1 MENIATVQFITGKKM
16 QSGRGLCALLK
27 YCIQEKKTLYGNRML
42 VSGVNCVA
50 DSAYSEMINTKIQY
64 GKTDG
69 RMFYHL
75 IQSFSPDENITPEK
89 AHEIAVRFASEQFKG
104 YETVVSTHIDQEHIH
119 SHFVINS
126 VNFETGYKYHADK
139 NELQRLR
146 NESDKLCLEYG
157 LSVIKPKDKK
167 VRKISSREYRS
178 ADKGQSWKLALAM
191 AIDDAMCYAVSKE
204 HFIQLMETEG
214 YGVKWTD
221 DRKSITYTT
230 PDGMKCRDSKLHE
243 EKYLKG
249 MMENEF
255 RIRKKIIGRTE
266 STGEK
271 KSERFI
277 RDADMRGCYG
287 EELVGTYSNTNSTD
301 RVSKNAFGQIGYPDD
316 QTGTGG
322 LYESTD
328 SSADQESTADGRNAE
343 RISDCADKTS
353 GDDSDSDI
361 GFNETITVTGWENE
375 RGIFKAALFGKTV
388 YKETLPEAYTSLSS
402 ADSVLDDL
410 GADTAYLAAELTGLI
425 DEDKPVEDSTTTQKL
440 HHERKNT
447 LGSMG
452 GM

>member
-1 MENIATVQFITGKKM
+1 MENIATVMFITGKKM
-16 QSGRGLCALLK
+16 QSGSGLSALLK
-27 YCIQEKKTLYGNRML
+27 YCMQEKKTLYSDRKL

-50 DSAYSEMINTKIQY
+50 DSAYSEMMNTKIQY

-75 IQSFSPDENITPEK
+75 IQSFSPDEKITPET

-104 YETVVSTHIDQEHIH
+104 YETVVSTHVDRDHIH
-119 SHFVINS
+119 SHLVINS
-126 VNFETGYKYHADK
+126 VSFETGYKYHADK

-167 VRKISSREYRS
+167 VRQMSAREYRS

-204 HFIQLMETEG
+204 HFIQLMENKG

-243 EKYLKG
+243 GKYLKG

-266 STGEK
+266 STGKK

-277 RDADMRGCYG
+277 RDADLRGCYG
-287 EELVGTYSNTNSTD
+287 EELVGVDSNTNGTD
-301 RVSKNAFGQIGYPDD
+301 RAFENTFGQDRRSD
-316 QTGTGG
+316 NQTGTGG
-322 LYESTD
+322 LYESADRLTD
-328 SSADQESTADGRNAE
+328 KKSTADRRNAE
-343 RISDCADKTS
+343 SVSDYTDKTS
-353 GDDSDSDI
+353 GDDTGSDLRFD
-361 GFNETITVTGWENE
+361 ETITITGWENE
-375 RGIFKAALFGKTV
+375 RGIFKAAIFGETV
-388 YKETLPEAYTSLSS
+388 SEQALPEAYTYFSS
-402 ADSVLDDL
+402 ADSVLGDL
-410 GADTAYLAAELTGLI
+410 GADTAYLTAELTGI
-425 DEDKPVEDSTTTQKL
+425 VDEDKPVEDSTTTQKP

>member
-1 MENIATVQFITGKKM
+1 MENIATVMFITGKKM
-16 QSGRGLCALLK
+16 QSGSGLSALLK
-27 YCIQEKKTLYGNRML
+27 YCMQEKKTLYSDRKL

-50 DSAYSEMINTKIQY
+50 DSAYSEMMNTKIQY

-75 IQSFSPDENITPEK
+75 IQSFSPDEKITPK
-89 AHEIAVRFASEQFKG
+89 TAHEIAVRFASEQFKD
-104 YETVVSTHIDQEHIH
+104 YETVVSTHVDRDHIH
-119 SHFVINS
+119 SHLVINS
-126 VNFETGYKYHADK
+126 VSFETGYKYHADK

-146 NESDKLCLEYG
+146 NKSDKLCLEYG

-167 VRKISSREYRS
+167 LRQMSAREYRS

-204 HFIQLMETEG
+204 HFIQLMENEG
-214 YGVKWTD
+214 YNVKWTG

-243 EKYLKG
+243 KKYLKG

-277 RDADMRGCYG
+277 RDADLRGCYG
-287 EELVGTYSNTNSTD
+287 EELVGVDSNTNGTD
-301 RVSKNAFGQIGYPDD
+301 RASENTFEQIGYPDN

-322 LYESTD
+322 LFESTD
-328 SSADQESTADGRNAE
+328 RFTDKESTAVRGNAE
-343 RISDCADKTS
+343 RVSDYTDKTS

-361 GFNETITVTGWENE
+361 GFDETITVTGWENE
-375 RGIFKAALFGKTV
+375 RGILKAALFGEAV
-388 YKETLPEAYTSLSS
+388 SEQALPEAYTSFSS
-402 ADSVLDDL
+402 ADSVLGYL
-410 GADTAYLAAELTGLI
+410 GADTAYLAAELTGI
-425 DEDKPVEDSTTTQKL
+425 VDEDKPVEDSTTTQKP